1 MKKNYKKV
9 FEVFRK
15 NYKAPPLEAYGKDAY
30 KTLISTLLSART
42 RDDTTFKICQ
52 EKLFKKSPN
61 IKTLSKLSTP
71 KIEQLIYPVS
81 FYKTKARH
89 LKKLAEVIINKF
101 GGKIPKTRGE
111 LILLPGVG
119 RKTANLILNR
129 AFNTPAIAVDT
140 HVHKITN
147 MLGWVKTKTPQETER
162 ELMRVVPKKY
172 WTDMNRLFVSIGQQ
186 YKTKNRQ
193 LDFIKKNN
201 LVK

>member
-1 MKKNYKKV
+1 MKKNYDKV

-42 RDDTTFKICQ
+42 RDDTTLKVCE
-52 EKLFKKSPN
+52 EKLFKNAPSIHK
-61 IKTLSKLSTP
+61 LSKLTTGE
-71 KIEQLIYPVS
+71 IETLIYPVS
-81 FYKTKARH
+81 FYKTKAKH
-89 LKKLAEVIINKF
+89 LKKLAEVVINKF
-101 GGKIPKTRGE
+101 GGKIPKTRDK
-111 LILLPGVG
+111 LISLPGVG

-129 AFNTPAIAVDT
+129 AFGIPAIAVDT

-186 YKTKNRQ
+186 YKTRNKQ
-193 LDFIKKNN
+193 LDFLKKNN